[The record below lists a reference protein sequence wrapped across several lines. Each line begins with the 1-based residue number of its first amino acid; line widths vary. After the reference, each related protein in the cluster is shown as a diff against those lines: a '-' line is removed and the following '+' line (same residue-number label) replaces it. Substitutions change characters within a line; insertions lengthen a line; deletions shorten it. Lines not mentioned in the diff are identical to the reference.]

1 MKLQNLFRASLICLA
16 SALTTATL
24 FAQAAPSEPNP
35 EIVKDLRRCGW
46 ISSRAIVNIG
56 NDTAPESLL
65 CFRKSFDV
73 PDLTEIESAWIF
85 FSGDDAATIW
95 LNGTE
100 IGNVSAWP
108 MQNHAVTTGLF
119 QLPLDQLKPNG
130 NVFAVKLTN
139 QPQTPIGLIG
149 KVTFIS
155 KNKQPPRFMPL
166 DTSWK
171 FIEGEPPENWQ
182 TADFNDRS
190 WAPAIAMQPN
200 SQIIGMVGYTPPVP
214 EPTFP
219 EFLVPGAEN
228 ELGSLRDLYNR
239 HMNWF
244 FTCGTLWDAWIPRT
258 VAWPALTD
266 DMDGRPQALA
276 ARQYLSLR
284 EVTPEGYV
292 STHQHYGLGHP
303 KGWPFPIWSQAAGKG
318 WHFSLEYVPYRD
330 PFGIFLTPNADDWK
344 LEGSKTLSVS
354 EPDGW
359 VLDVTEPHA
368 AIISPEIDVA
378 KRSMTY
384 IRMEWLAP
392 QLSAESQPY
401 LEWTTKDEPGFSPA
415 RRVYFSAP
423 PRAARIPVV
432 TMIKLPEDI
441 DLETRVTRLK
451 IGFGNSTPGTIK
463 IKAIMTAV
471 ETRHNVNNPS
481 YILGMADF
489 TAWTGD
495 LDLLRMSMPKM
506 RTALAYFLKKYRVR
520 EEKMVVTPD
529 IGKDGRSGLEF
540 TADGTKVVTPGR
552 GIGNNYFD
560 ILPFGGRDTN
570 ATYLAYAA
578 LMRMAEL
585 EEQVAAHPE
594 WNVEKGALTFDPQD
608 LRKLAAE
615 VKATAAPYLFNEES
629 GRFIGAED
637 LVDKRRW
644 DYGFVFTNNEAI
656 YYDFA
661 LPEQAMK
668 IRDWLDGKRLVE
680 GDTSQGDD
688 IYKFRFGPRMTTRR
702 NLDWYIFPWF
712 MPENIPWGGQVQ
724 DGGSVLGFSYHDL
737 MAIMKVRGPD
747 AAWARLREVISWYQD
762 VQQGGGYLAYYS
774 GKKENE
780 EGSMQGG
787 GIGNGGLGIM
797 REFQESL
804 LLPQIMI
811 DGFLGLK
818 PRLDGI
824 CLNPALPSEWP
835 ELTITRIAYQGAV
848 YSITARK
855 DGTLILACT
864 AGSLLKPGLLFPPK
878 GSWKTVDNQTLSAD
892 AAAQGIAL
900 PGRAGES
907 LTLTPTGDGAASR

>member
-1 MKLQNLFRASLICLA
+1 MIHLKRHSLLVASVLSLA
-16 SALTTATL
+16 TALSTATL
-24 FAQAAPSEPNP
+24 FAQPAASEHDPA
-35 EIVKDLRRCGW
+35 IVKDLRRCGW
-46 ISSRAIVNIG
+46 ISSRAIVNMG
-56 NDTAPESLL
+56 HDTAPESLL
-65 CFRKSFDV
+65 CFRKTFDV
-73 PDLTEIESAWIF
+73 PDLDQVESAWIF
-85 FSGDDAATIW
+85 FSGDDSATLS

-100 IGNVSAWP
+100 IGTVGAWP
-108 MQNHAVTTGLF
+108 MQDFAVTTGLF
-119 QLPLDQLKPNG
+119 PLPLDQLKATG
-130 NVFAVKLTN
+130 NIFAVRLTN

-149 KVTFIS
+149 KVTFFF
-155 KNKQPPRFMPL
+155 KDGQPPRFMPM

-171 FIEGEPPENWQ
+171 FIEGEPPENWMA
-182 TADFNDRS
+182 ADFNDSS

-200 SQIIGMVGYTPPVP
+200 TQVIGMVGYRPPVP

-219 EFLVPGAEN
+219 EFLVPGAEK
-228 ELGSLRDLYNR
+228 EMASLRDLYNR
-239 HMNWF
+239 HLNWF

-266 DMDGRPQALA
+266 DMGGRAQALA

-303 KGWPFPIWSQAAGKG
+303 KGWPFPMWTQSAGKG
-318 WHFSLEYVPYRD
+318 WHFSLEFVPYRD
-330 PFGIFLTPNADDWK
+330 PFGIFLTTTVDDWK
-344 LEGSKTLSVS
+344 LEGCKTVS
-354 EPDGW
+354 LAEPDGW
-359 VLDVTEPHA
+359 VLDVTDPHG

-378 KRSMTY
+378 KRSITY
-384 IRMEWLAP
+384 VRIEWLAP

-401 LEWTTKDEPGFSPA
+401 LEWTTNDEPEFSPA

-441 DLETRVTRLK
+441 DLEARITRLK
-451 IGFGNSTPGTIK
+451 VGFGNSTPGSIT
-463 IKAIMTAV
+463 IKAIMTSV

-481 YILGMADF
+481 FILGMADF

-495 LDLLRMSMPKM
+495 LDLLRLSMPKM

-529 IGKDGRSGLEF
+529 IGKDGRSGIGF
-540 TADGTKVVTPGR
+540 TPDGTKVVTPGR

-570 ATYLAYAA
+570 ATYLIYAA
-578 LMRMAEL
+578 LIRMAEL

-594 WNVEKGALTFDPQD
+594 WAVEPGALSFDPAD

-615 VKATAAPYLFNEES
+615 VKETAAPYLFDEKN

-637 LVDKRRW
+637 LVDGSRW

-661 LPEQAMK
+661 LPEQALK
-668 IRDWLDGKRLVE
+668 IRDWLDGKRIVE
-680 GDTSQGDD
+680 GDTSQGED

-702 NLDWYIFPWF
+702 NVDWYIFPWF

-737 MAIMKVRGPD
+737 MAILKVRGPD
-747 AAWARLREVISWYQD
+747 AAWVRLQEIIRWYDD
-762 VQQGGGYLAYYS
+762 VQKAGGYLAYYS

-780 EGSMQGG
+780 EGSMQGAD
-787 GIGNGGLGIM
+787 IGTGGLGIM

-804 LLPQIMI
+804 LLPQVMI
-811 DGFLGLK
+811 DGFLGVQ

-824 CLNPALPSEWP
+824 RLNPALPAAWP
-835 ELTITRIAYQGAV
+835 ELTITRIGFQGAV
-848 YSITARK
+848 YSITAK
-855 DGTLILACT
+855 ADGSITVECT
-864 AGSLLKPGLLFPPK
+864 AGALFKPGLLFPPD
-878 GSWKTVDNQTLSAD
+878 GAWKTSDGRTISAAQ
-892 AAAQGIAL
+892 AAAGIPL
-900 PGRAGES
+900 PMKKGES
-907 LTLTPTGDGAASR
+907 LVLTR